1 MAGSGTAHMRNTVD
15 AVLTVRDLTVEF
27 CVAKDK
33 IVKAV
38 SGLSF

>member
-27 CVAKDK
+27 RVGKNK
-33 IVKAV
+33 TVKAV
-38 SGLSF
+38 SG